1 MEESFHRLGQTLM
14 RIEEDVIRLK
24 HETQENRR
32 DINEQLE
39 DRDKAHTRLDRLE
52 KEMEQRET
60 ASRQRNLK
68 FLRIFE
74 PTPGDDRA
82 DVDELLA
89 TLNYFSS
96 SRTWKH
102 DDIEGTHRIGHVDK
116 TSRQHTRPLI
126 VTFSRGDDK
135 VSILRDRY
143 LREKNEK
150 EGHQQP
156 TWHRDKGT
164 NCSTSRNKAKW
175 PTTKMVDCTLKTTGV
190 RTTRT
195 DTQTDTQHG
204 RATRRT
210 TSARKDNSLT
220 PHVKA
225 VSKTTTT
232 SPVTTINTAK
242 EATVINT
249 IPMLETGTVKGT
261 HEADVAGCMTSPIT
275 APSATRRFQKT
286 TRRILATRR
295 SALQPGLGP
304 LQHQR
309 LWRRR

>member
-1 MEESFHRLGQTLM
+1 MVDRTLKSNYCFSRQMEESFHRLGQTLM

-24 HETQENRR
+24 YETQENRR

-60 ASRQRNLK
+60 ASRQRNLR
-68 FLRIFE
+68 FLGIFE

-102 DDIEGTHRIGHVDK
+102 DDIEGTHRIGQVDK

-135 VSILRDRY
+135 ESILRDRY

-156 TWHRDKGT
+156 T
-164 NCSTSRNKAKW
+164 
-175 PTTKMVDCTLKTTGV
+175 
-190 RTTRT
+190 
-195 DTQTDTQHG
+195 
-204 RATRRT
+204 
-210 TSARKDNSLT
+210 
-220 PHVKA
+220 
-225 VSKTTTT
+225 
-232 SPVTTINTAK
+232 
-242 EATVINT
+242 
-249 IPMLETGTVKGT
+249 
-261 HEADVAGCMTSPIT
+261 
-275 APSATRRFQKT
+275 
-286 TRRILATRR
+286 
-295 SALQPGLGP
+295 
-304 LQHQR
+304 
-309 LWRRR
+309 